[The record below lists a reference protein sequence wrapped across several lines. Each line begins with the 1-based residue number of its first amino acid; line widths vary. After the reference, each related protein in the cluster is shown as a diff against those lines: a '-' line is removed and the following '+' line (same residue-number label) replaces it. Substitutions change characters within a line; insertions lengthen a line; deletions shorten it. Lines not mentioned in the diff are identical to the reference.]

1 MADRVSCGCEAGRED
16 AVPTGADAGTGFDF
30 GKGPRGADGWTR
42 AGRIGVCVVVAS
54 DAKTVWS
61 GTGRSG
67 RQERTGR
74 DRIERDKRG
83 RDRAIGNDMAVVA
96 RERGGGL
103 FEGRFRSVIL
113 RFGEGI
119 CREAAKF
126 IW

>member
-1 MADRVSCGCEAGRED
+1 MVRDGAKRPAGED
-16 AVPTGADAGTGFDF
+16 G
-30 GKGPRGADGWTR
+30 
-42 AGRIGVCVVVAS
+42 I
-54 DAKTVWS
+54 
-61 GTGRSG
+61 
-67 RQERTGR
+67 EIGR
-74 DRIERDKRG
+74 DKRERDRRGRDKRGRDKRG